1 MTGAG
6 AELRLSTPV
15 LDLTPASPGFRLLLD
30 SGEVLAERV
39 VLATGGKSIPKM
51 GATGYALD
59 VARRLG
65 LAIVEPRAGLVPFTL
80 ATDLLERLSPLA
92 GVSAPA
98 RVTAGG
104 KTFDESL
111 LFTHRGLSGPAVLQA
126 SSYWRE
132 GEGVAVDL
140 APGVDLLARLKAE
153 RARAGRQSPAA
164 LLSDLLPARLARTLA
179 EGACAPPRLG
189 DCNDAA
195 LSRLSAAV
203 NAWTFR
209 PAGTE
214 GYRTAEVMLG
224 GVDTRELD
232 SRTFEA
238 RKVLGLHIIGEAV
251 DVTGWL
257 GGYNFQWAW
266 ASGWAAGQAV

>member
-1 MTGAG
+1 MTAAG
-6 AELRLSTPV
+6 AELRLSTPIR
-15 LDLTPASPGFRLLLD
+15 DLSPAEPGFRLVLD
-30 SGEVLAERV
+30 SGEVLADRV

-80 ATDLLERLSPLA
+80 TPDLLERLSPLA

-104 KTFDESL
+104 TAFDESL

-132 GEGVAVDL
+132 GEGVTVDL
-140 APGVDLLARLKAE
+140 APGVDLMARLKAE
-153 RARAGRQSPAA
+153 RARAGRQAPAA

-179 EGACAPPRLG
+179 EGVEAPPRLG

-195 LSRLSAAV
+195 LARLSAAV

-238 RKVLGLHIIGEAV
+238 RKVPGLHIIGEAV

>member
-1 MTGAG
+1 MTAPTFLTGA
-6 AELRLSTPV
+6 S
-15 LDLTPASPGFRLLLD
+15 GF
-30 SGEVLAERV
+30 V
-39 VLATGGKSIPKM
+39 
-51 GATGYALD
+51 
-59 VARRLG
+59 G
-65 LAIVEPRAGLVPFTL
+65 LALVEPRAGLVPFTL
-80 ATDLLERLSPLA
+80 APDLLERLSPLA

-104 KTFDESL
+104 TAFDESL

-126 SSYWRE
+126 SSYWHE
-132 GEGVAVDL
+132 GEAVAVDL

-153 RARAGRQSPAA
+153 RGRAGRQSPTA

-179 EGACAPPRLG
+179 EGAEAPPRLG

-195 LSRLSAAV
+195 LARLSAAV

-238 RKVLGLHIIGEAV
+238 RTVPGLHIIGEAV